1 MPGASSASAR
11 PPRAASPARPAAAAL
26 RAPGARA
33 AAPERGPALDRAS
46 IEPLYRQLAARLG
59 RAIDD
64 GTLAPGARL
73 PSEPELMA
81 EHAVSRV
88 TVRQAIAALQREGRV
103 AARRGKGTFVLG
115 SVVRHDLDAL
125 RGFRDVLLDQGHRP
139 RTELVAFG
147 PDTGASD
154 GPRPVDLDLPVRLE
168 RRYALDGRPFA
179 LVVGWLPRAA
189 AAIGRARADRLAI
202 YQILDEVLGLRV
214 ARADVTIRSQRAAPA
229 VARQLGLPRGG
240 QVLVMERRSSTPSGD
255 ACECTRIHIV
265 PDRFEFRLGVPGP
278 LEIAPAIRPVGGA
291 RAGARR

>member
-1 MPGASSASAR
+1 M
-11 PPRAASPARPAAAAL
+11 PRAASVPVRPARAPERAPTPAPGPAAA
-26 RAPGARA
+26 
-33 AAPERGPALDRAS
+33 LDRTS
-46 IEPLYRQLAARLG
+46 IEPLYRQIAARLG

-81 EHAVSRV
+81 AHAVSRV

-147 PDTGASD
+147 PDAGASD
-154 GPRPVDLDLPVRLE
+154 GPRPDDVDLPVRLE
-168 RRYALDGRPFA
+168 RRYVLDGRPFA

-189 AAIGRARADRLAI
+189 ATLGRARAERLAI
-202 YQILDEVLGLRV
+202 YQILDEVLGLHV

-229 VARQLGLPRGG
+229 VARHLGLRRGA
-240 QVLVMERRSSTPSGD
+240 QVLVMERRSSTPSAD